1 MPSLDLDV
9 SVDHP
14 GFDGH
19 FPGRPMLPGVVLLA
33 EVLDAM
39 LGDPSLA
46 LDPDR
51 PLGLRQVKFLSP
63 VLPGARLR
71 LEWSPAGAQVAF
83 VVWRRDATGDIAAAR
98 GEFDRGEPGPSQET
112 DLAR

>member
-1 MPSLDLDV
+1 
-9 SVDHP
+9 
-14 GFDGH
+14 
-19 FPGRPMLPGVVLLA
+19 MLPGVVLLS

-71 LEWSPAGAQVAF
+71 LEWSRSGAHGAQVAF
-83 VVWRRDATGDIAAAR
+83 VVWRCEDGGEIAAAR
-98 GEFDRGEPGPSQET
+98 GEFDLAAEAGT
-112 DLAR
+112 DLGR